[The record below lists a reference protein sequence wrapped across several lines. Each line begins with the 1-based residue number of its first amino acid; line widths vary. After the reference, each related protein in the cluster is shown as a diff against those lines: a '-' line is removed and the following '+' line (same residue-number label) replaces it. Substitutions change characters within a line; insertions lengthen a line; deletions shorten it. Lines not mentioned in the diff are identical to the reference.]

1 MLCPFLLSIFRNKQ
15 EEKAE
20 KIKIKVVI
28 NIDTNN
34 YLQQYIDTV
43 DSGENKVC
51 KHLQQFIEMQKYK
64 LAHQTKDMHF
74 DVEKANKPIV
84 FMETFCKQSKDRWF
98 GQPIKLMLWQ
108 KFVIAAVYGWVNA
121 EGKRIARQAFIC
133 VSRKNGKSTFLSG
146 LGLYSMLEKGAQVV
160 TASTKLDAAKITF
173 NEALNMVRQSPLLS
187 KHIRKRK
194 SDMYCDDMMSTF
206 KPLSSKSSSLD
217 GLNVSLAIIDEL
229 HAITDPNLYSVLLQ
243 SMSAREEPLLFCI
256 TTNGFVRENIFDK
269 QYNYATKV
277 LNGTVNDNTFVPI
290 IYELDDSKEIDNE
303 DMWIKANPSL
313 GITKSAEYIRE
324 QVNHGKAEPSYMST
338 VLTKDFDVPQSSQS
352 AWLAWD
358 AICNDDIF
366 NIADFAGSYAIGGV
380 DLSQS
385 GDLTAASIILMHGK
399 QYCEKHNLNP
409 DVKYVYSH
417 YWIPADTVQ
426 EKIKSDHV
434 PYDVWHDRGLVSYS
448 GDNRIDY
455 HDVANWFVDLYRNR
469 KLCFMGVYYD
479 EWSAKYFADEMTNK
493 GFDMVNCRQGFR
505 TLSQPCKF
513 LELDFNVHKINY
525 NADPVMRWCL
535 TNTDIISDPAG
546 NIKPVHPKQR
556 IKRIDG
562 VSSMLDAYV
571 GLLENY
577 NDYMNMIKNR

>member
-1 MLCPFLLSIFRNKQ
+1 M
-15 EEKAE
+15 
-20 KIKIKVVI
+20 

-34 YLQQYIDTV
+34 YLQIYIDAV
-43 DSGENKVC
+43 DSGKIKVC
-51 KHLQQFIEMQKYK
+51 KHLQQFIDMQKYK
-64 LAHQTKDMHF
+64 LEHQTRDIHF

-84 FMETFCKQSKDRWF
+84 FMERFCKQSKDRWF
-98 GQPIKLMLWQ
+98 GQPIQLMLWQ
-108 KFVIAAVYGWVNA
+108 KFVISAVYGWVNA

-173 NEALNMVRQSPLLS
+173 EEALNMVRQSPLLS

-194 SDMYCDDMMSTF
+194 SDMYCDDMMSIF

-217 GLNVSLAIIDEL
+217 GLNPSFAIIDEL

-243 SMSAREEPLLFCI
+243 SMGARKEPLLFCI
-256 TTNGFVRENIFDK
+256 TTNGFVRENIFDQ
-269 QYNYATKV
+269 QYNYATKI
-277 LNGTVNDNTFVPI
+277 LNQTINDNTFVPI
-290 IYELDDSKEIDNE
+290 IYELDDKKEIDNE

-313 GITKSAEYIRE
+313 GVTKSAEYIRE
-324 QVNHGKAEPSYMST
+324 QVNHGKAEPSYMNT

-352 AWLAWD
+352 AWLTWD

-366 NIADFAGSYAIGGV
+366 NIADFAGSYAVGGV

-385 GDLTAASIILMHGK
+385 GDLTAASIVMMHGK
-399 QYCEKHNLNP
+399 QYCKKHNLNP

-448 GDNRIDY
+448 GDNKIDY
-455 HDVANWFVDLYRNR
+455 HDVANWFVDLYKNR

-479 EWSAKYFADEMTNK
+479 EWSAKYFADEMTDK
-493 GFDMVNCRQGFR
+493 GFDMVNCRQGFK

-513 LELDFNVHKINY
+513 LELDFNAHKINY
-525 NADPVMRWCL
+525 NADQVMRWCL
-535 TNTDIISDPAG
+535 TNTDIVSDPAG
-546 NIKPVHPKQR
+546 NIKPVHPRQR

-577 NDYMNMIKNR
+577 NDYTNMIKNR